1 MVVRPKEKPGGPFL
15 DFLQG
20 EGLRE
25 NHTLSP
31 PALHLSQHQ
40 GLYVVMWLLI

>member
-31 PALHLSQHQ
+31 LP
-40 GLYVVMWLLI
+40 GLAVILVTT